1 MAEIDRQL
9 AGISHFN
16 GRRFAGRQATAQSGT
31 GDTPANGLQRRCR
44 ALLLRG
50 VVLKDAQD
58 GRVTDAQLARN
69 HARGCAVGVLGE
81 HLGDLDAVDA
91 RCAVVSADAR
101 RAQGRRRSP
110 ARRAPN

>member
-50 VVLKDAQD
+50 LRGVVLKDAHD
-58 GRVTDAQLARN
+58 GRVADVVLA
-69 HARGCAVGVLGE
+69 
-81 HLGDLDAVDA
+81 GD
-91 RCAVVSADAR
+91 
-101 RAQGRRRSP
+101 RAH
-110 ARRAPN
+110 